1 MGTRNRKR
9 LVAFVVGHEKWGKT
23 YTLRALCGPS
33 GNRVTIG
40 RVEFFVRRSSND
52 DIKPQKPNRYIK
64 FIHSL
69 SRTYVIAAL
78 CPKFKKISKC
88 NLRQKFADA
97 LLKALQRK
105 GYRLFFWVIKY
116 RWGKSDRYIR
126 PEEISELRKY
136 GRVRVF
142 ERVDAKDRV
151 RAKSFRAFV
160 LSTL

>member
-23 YTLRALCGPS
+23 YTLRALCGPN

-40 RVEFFVRRSSND
+40 GVEFFVRRSSND

-69 SRTYVIAAL
+69 SRPYVIAAL

-88 NLRQKFADA
+88 NLRQKFADD
-97 LLKALQRK
+97 LLKTFQRK

-116 RWGKSDRYIR
+116 RWGKSDRYIHR
-126 PEEISELRKY
+126 KEISELR
-136 GRVRVF
+136 
-142 ERVDAKDRV
+142 
-151 RAKSFRAFV
+151 
-160 LSTL
+160 